1 MDSLYSVIGGR
12 LDSRMTRI
20 ALAALLTL
28 ATAASGRTEQR
39 PPVTFESNITVV
51 SLPVFVTDG
60 KGHSVTG
67 LRAEDFVVEDAGRPV
82 RIAGFREI
90 DAGVAGT
97 PDVGDGPPLPPEAR
111 RQFLLLFDLSFTGVS
126 GLSRSRQAATAFVRD
141 GLGPS
146 DLVSIA
152 TFSASHGLTLLTA
165 FTSDRAQLQRAIATL
180 GLTQRDRQADP
191 LGLAYDLTEV
201 GSAFSD
207 AISADGSTFADQMRA
222 VQIRYQRSQ
231 EAQYRERILGLFDAM
246 GGLARALDAV
256 QGRKQVV
263 FLSNGFDDAVLTGSQ
278 GRQALEEGQ
287 AVIAGN
293 ISEVP
298 TENRFG
304 DAQIRQVLAETM
316 RAFSSS
322 DAVVHAVDL
331 SGLKARGDARSVS
344 AEPAFHS
351 GRESLS
357 QIATLSGGRLFK
369 DTNDVGA
376 VFRELSEVSRR
387 YYLLAFEPEGAP
399 RPGRFHKLK
408 VKVRMKGTSVSHRS
422 GYYERAPYASRAPLA
437 RRFEAADLISKG
449 AERSAL
455 PLSALVLPYVRGGGK
470 VAVPVVLEALGGDL
484 VEGGAAGHLDLELYG
499 YAIGE
504 DGGIRDFVAVAS
516 KLDLAKVGDRLRGS
530 GLQAHAT
537 FTLAPG
543 RYSLR
548 FLLRDAVSG
557 RSGTHWMD
565 VSVPDAV
572 AGEVV
577 LLPPLFMD
585 DPQRFVVLQAPS
597 SATHGVGS
605 PFRVDAVAFAPRPR
619 PVVVNGREQ
628 RVCLLAQDGGR
639 AYDAG
644 GSFEILP
651 TLVDASGAKA
661 ALGDFRLSQAVAD
674 DDGYRRFVLTF
685 TPTGVPAGDY
695 SLRVRIRDPQSGRV
709 GESFQAL
716 RVE

>member
-1 MDSLYSVIGGR
+1 MRRTAV
-12 LDSRMTRI
+12 
-20 ALAALLTL
+20 AAFLAC
-28 ATAASGRTEQR
+28 ATAAPASSEQR
-39 PPVTFESNITVV
+39 PPATFESNITVV

-60 KGHSVTG
+60 KGRSVTG

-82 RIAGFREI
+82 RIAGFREV
-90 DAGVAGT
+90 DAGDAGEAE
-97 PDVGDGPPLPPEAR
+97 GAAPLPPEAR

-126 GLSRSRQAATAFVRD
+126 GLARSRQAASAFVRD

-146 DLVSIA
+146 DLVSVA

-207 AISADGSTFADQMRA
+207 AITTDGSAFSEQMRA

-231 EAQYRERILGLFDAM
+231 EAQYRERILGLLDAM

-263 FLSNGFDDAVLTGSQ
+263 FLSNGFDDAILTGSQ

-287 AVIAGN
+287 SVIAGN
-293 ISEVP
+293 IAEVP

-304 DAQIRQVLAETM
+304 DAQIRQVLADMM
-316 RAFSSS
+316 RAFSAS
-322 DAVVHAVDL
+322 DAVVHTIDL
-331 SGLKARGDARSVS
+331 SGLKARGDARS
-344 AEPAFHS
+344 AGTEPAFHS

-387 YYLLAFEPEGAP
+387 YYLIAFEPEGEP
-399 RPGRFHKLK
+399 KPGRFHKLK
-408 VKVRMKGTSVSHRS
+408 VKVRAKGTSVSHRS
-422 GYYERAPYASRAPLA
+422 GYFERAPFASRPALA
-437 RRFEAADLISKG
+437 RRFEAADLIAKG

-455 PLSALVLPYVRGGGK
+455 PLSALALPYVRGGGK
-470 VAVPVVLEALGGDL
+470 VAVPVVLEALGSDL
-484 VEGGAAGHLDLELYG
+484 LAGAPSGLSLELYG

-504 DGGIRDFVAVAS
+504 DGGVRDFIAVAS
-516 KLDLAKVGDRLRGS
+516 NLDLAKVGDRLREA

-548 FLLRDAVSG
+548 FLLRDAGSG
-557 RSGTHWMD
+557 RSGTHWME
-565 VSVPDAV
+565 VSVPEAS
-572 AGEVV
+572 AREVV

-585 DPQRFVVLQAPS
+585 DPQRFLVVQAPS
-597 SATHGVGS
+597 FATQGTGS
-605 PFRVDAVAFAPRPR
+605 PFRVGASAFTPRPR
-619 PVVVNGREQ
+619 PVVANGREQ
-628 RVCLLAQDGGR
+628 RVCVLAQDGGR

-644 GSFEILP
+644 ASFEILP
-651 TLVDASGAKA
+651 TLVDQAGVP
-661 ALGDFRLSQAVAD
+661 LPFRDFRLSQAVAD
-674 DDGYRRFVLTF
+674 DDGYRRFVLSF
-685 TPTGVPAGDY
+685 TPSGVPAGEY
-695 SLRVRIRDPQSGRV
+695 SLRVRVHDPQTGRV
-709 GESFQAL
+709 GESYQSV

>member
-1 MDSLYSVIGGR
+1 MDLPLLCHAVASRLPHMAQTGR
-12 LDSRMTRI
+12 VAFLM
-20 ALAALLTL
+20 LAM
-28 ATAASGRTEQR
+28 AAPARTEQR
-39 PPVTFESNITVV
+39 PPATFESNITVV

-60 KGHSVTG
+60 KGRSVTG

-82 RIAGFREI
+82 RIAGFREV
-90 DAGVAGT
+90 DAGEAGA
-97 PDVGDGPPLPPEAR
+97 PDAPPLPPEAR

-126 GLSRSRQAATAFVRD
+126 GLSRSRQAASAFIRD

-146 DLVSIA
+146 DLVSVA

-180 GLTQRDRQADP
+180 GLTQKDRQADP

-207 AISADGSTFADQMRA
+207 AATTDGSAFSEQMRA
-222 VQIRYQRSQ
+222 VQIRYQRAQ
-231 EAQYRERILGLFDAM
+231 EAQYRERILGLLDAM

-263 FLSNGFDDAVLTGSQ
+263 FLSNGFDDAILTGSQ

-287 AVIAGN
+287 SVIAGN
-293 ISEVP
+293 IAEVP

-304 DAQIRQVLAETM
+304 DAQIRQVLSDQM

-322 DAVVHAVDL
+322 DAVVHTVDL
-331 SGLKARGDARSVS
+331 SGLKARGDARSAA

-357 QIATLSGGRLFK
+357 QIASLSGGRLFK
-369 DTNDVGA
+369 DSNDVGA

-387 YYLLAFEPEGAP
+387 YYLIAFEPEGETK
-399 RPGRFHKLK
+399 PGRFHKLK
-408 VKVRMKGTSVSHRS
+408 VKVRAKGTSVSHRS
-422 GYYERAPYASRAPLA
+422 GYFERAPYAARPALA
-437 RRFEAADLISKG
+437 RRFEAADLIAKG
-449 AERSAL
+449 AERSAV
-455 PLSALVLPYVRGGGK
+455 PLSALALPYVRGGGK
-470 VAVPVVLEALGGDL
+470 VAVPVVLEALGTNL
-484 VEGGAAGHLDLELYG
+484 VADQQAGPLSLELYG

-504 DGGIRDFVAVAS
+504 DGSVRDFIALAS
-516 KLDLAKVGDRLRGS
+516 NLDLAKVGDRLRTS

-548 FLLRDAVSG
+548 FLLRDAVTG
-557 RSGTHWMD
+557 RNGTHWME
-565 VSVPDAV
+565 VSVPEAV

-577 LLPPLFMD
+577 LLPPLFME
-585 DPQRFVVLQAPS
+585 DPQRFVVLHAPS
-597 SATHGVGS
+597 SGTSGTGS
-605 PFRVDAVAFAPRPR
+605 PFRVGASAFAPRPR
-619 PVVVNGREQ
+619 PVMANGREQ
-628 RVCLLAQDGGR
+628 RVCVLARDGGR

-644 GSFEILP
+644 ASFEILP
-651 TLVDASGAKA
+651 TLVDGAGA
-661 ALGDFRLSQAVAD
+661 PVSFRDFKLRQAVAD
-674 DDGYRRFVLTF
+674 DDGYRRFVLSF
-685 TPTGVPAGDY
+685 TPSGVPAGDY
-695 SLRVRIRDPQSGRV
+695 SLRVSVRDPQSGRV
-709 GESFQAL
+709 GESFQSV

>member
-1 MDSLYSVIGGR
+1 
-12 LDSRMTRI
+12 MTRT
-20 ALAALLTL
+20 ALAVLLTI
-28 ATAASGRTEQR
+28 TIAAPGRPEQR
-39 PPVTFESNITVV
+39 PPATFESNITVV

-67 LRAEDFVVEDAGRPV
+67 LRAEDFAVEDAGRPV

-90 DAGVAGT
+90 DAGEAAAA
-97 PDVGDGPPLPPEAR
+97 VGETAPPLPPEAR

-126 GLSRSRQAATAFVRD
+126 GLSRSRQAATDFVRE

-146 DLVSIA
+146 DLVSVA
-152 TFSASHGLTLLTA
+152 TFSASHGLTLLTG

-207 AISADGSTFADQMRA
+207 AVATDGSTFADQMRA
-222 VQIRYQRSQ
+222 IQIRYQRSQ
-231 EAQYRERILGLFDAM
+231 EAQYRERILGLLDAM

-263 FLSNGFDDAVLTGSQ
+263 FLSSGFDDAVLTGSQ
-278 GRQALEEGQ
+278 GRQAFDEGQ
-287 AVIAGN
+287 SVIAGN
-293 ISEVP
+293 IAEVP

-304 DAQIRQVLAETM
+304 DAQVRQILGDMM

-322 DAVVHAVDL
+322 DAVVHTVDL
-331 SGLKARGDARSVS
+331 SGLQARGDARSAT

-357 QIATLSGGRLFK
+357 QMASLSGGRLFK

-387 YYLLAFEPEGAP
+387 YYLIAFEPEGEP

-408 VKVRMKGTSVSHRS
+408 VKVRAKGTSVSHRS
-422 GYYERAPYASRAPLA
+422 GYFERAPYAARPALA
-437 RRFEAADLISKG
+437 RRFEAADLIAKG
-449 AERSAL
+449 AERSAV
-455 PLSALVLPYVRGGGK
+455 PLSALALPYVRGGGK
-470 VAVPVVLEALGGDL
+470 VAVPVVLEVLGSDL
-484 VEGGAAGHLDLELYG
+484 LAGAETSLGLEIYG
-499 YAIGE
+499 YAIDE
-504 DGGIRDFVAVAS
+504 GGGVRDFIAVAS
-516 KLDLAKVGDRLRGS
+516 NLDLAKVGERLRGS

-548 FLLRDAVSG
+548 FLVRDGATG
-557 RSGTHWMD
+557 RSGTHWME
-565 VSVPDAV
+565 VSVPEAA

-577 LLPPLFMD
+577 LLPPLFME
-585 DPQRFVVLQAPS
+585 DPQRFLVVHAPS
-597 SATHGVGS
+597 SASQATGS
-605 PFRVDAVAFAPRPR
+605 PFRVGAVAFAPRPR
-619 PVVVNGREQ
+619 PVVANGREQ
-628 RVCLLAQDGGR
+628 RVCVLAQDGGR

-644 GSFEILP
+644 ASFEILP
-651 TLVDASGAKA
+651 SLVDAAGAPVP
-661 ALGDFRLSQAVAD
+661 LGDFRLSQAVAD
-674 DDGYRRFVLTF
+674 DDGYRRFVLSF
-685 TPTGVPAGDY
+685 TPSGVPAGDY
-695 SLRVRIRDPQSGRV
+695 SLRVRVRDPQSGRV
-709 GESFQAL
+709 GESFQSM